1 MELTED
7 SGSGP
12 GVMKL
17 QYHRVFPY
25 GVCGA
30 LIFLC
35 VCCVFLDSAAAEIS
49 CSSGECT
56 LSRLPQYSDTPTLEE
71 VPSRVLGWLQL
82 QWSDRSRFSDTLT
95 GAAVQSPDATTHHVI
110 LKRREGDM
118 HFYSFTSLSDAE
130 EAAQVI
136 DSACAAHSNVYLR
149 VDAAWWDEV
158 LLFIIICTLLGV
170 ITMVPAA
177 ERITIGTMEEP
188 RVVVVVRQ
196 TLLGLAARQCGLP
209 DPSGHLIRPVVAM
222 AWANDVRV
230 QETELTH
237 SEWKPDTNDV
247 EKEARVKVPLY
258 GVRLCISGGTGSE
271 SSAVNLRCG
280 DTLRNR
286 AKNHAHFMQITQ
298 ALKPASAEPDTF
310 LESVTRKRALCVV
323 CLTQP
328 VATAFAPC
336 GHACCC
342 AECGLRSQQR
352 GCPLCAE
359 SILVRLQEGQ
369 QAEVGES
376 PSSITI
382 QG

>member
-7 SGSGP
+7 LGSGP
-12 GVMKL
+12 GVLKL

-25 GVCGA
+25 GVCGM

-35 VCCVFLDSAAAEIS
+35 VCCVLLDSAAAEIS

-82 QWSDRSRFSDTLT
+82 RWSDRSSFSDTLT
-95 GAAVQSPDATTHHVI
+95 GAAVQSPDATTHHLI
-110 LKRREGDM
+110 LKRREGDV

-130 EAAQVI
+130 KAAQVI

-158 LLFIIICTLLGV
+158 LLSVIICTLLGV
-170 ITMVPAA
+170 ITTVSAV
-177 ERITIGTMEEP
+177 ERITIGTVEEP

-196 TLLGLAARQCGLP
+196 TLLGLAARYCRLP
-209 DPSGHLIRPVVAM
+209 DPSGRRSVVAM
-222 AWANDVRV
+222 AWANEVRV
-230 QETELTH
+230 QETEMSH
-237 SEWKPDTNDV
+237 AEWKPDTSDID
-247 EKEARVKVPLY
+247 KEARVNVPLY
-258 GVRLCISGGTGSE
+258 GVRLCISGGTESE
-271 SSAVNLRCG
+271 SSTVDLRCG
-280 DTLRNR
+280 DTVRSR

-298 ALKPASAEPDTF
+298 ALKPASAEADSF
-310 LESVTRKRALCVV
+310 LESVTRKRGLCVV

-342 AECGLRSQQR
+342 AECGLRLQQC
-352 GCPLCAE
+352 GCPLCSE

-369 QAEVGES
+369 EAEVCVPIGQG
-376 PSSITI
+376 SITI